1 MAHTAPSLP
10 FVAGVL
16 QRENFHAPKRRR
28 ASVNT
33 PTTTPTV
40 ITHREKHHSCA
51 PGARQHLWKGG
62 RFLRGREKPEGGFQ
76 TCFCPFLC
84 PFFFFQIPSFVH
96 KDRRRESRRVTP
108 AGGQQAGDAHPAPPL
123 GDGRGD
129 PAGFGADAG
138 NPKLPPRCCQA
149 VMQQNAAAR
158 GCLQRWVERGVRQRC
173 SAQPAW
179 FCARSEHGAPQ

>member
-76 TCFCPFLC
+76 TCFCPFLF
-84 PFFFFQIPSFVH
+84 PFFSKFPPSCIKTAAGRAAAGRPQEGSRQGMPTRHLRSATAAGTRRALGRMRGIPS
-96 KDRRRESRRVTP
+96 S
-108 AGGQQAGDAHPAPPL
+108 
-123 GDGRGD
+123 
-129 PAGFGADAG
+129 
-138 NPKLPPRCCQA
+138 PR
-149 VMQQNAAAR
+149 AAAK
-158 GCLQRWVERGVRQRC
+158 L
-173 SAQPAW
+173 
-179 FCARSEHGAPQ
+179 